1 MMQTP
6 PSRKAPARTRLV
18 LAAASTLALTACMD
32 ALDFDLRGNF
42 GDAPSTAEAA
52 RKATAPRPKPDNRG
66 IISYP
71 GYQVAIAQRGDTV
84 SELAARIGADTGT
97 IARYNGLQAT
107 DRLREGEVIALPTRV
122 AEPSP
127 ATGAVTT
134 GPIQPGTVDITSLA
148 GSAID
153 RAQPSQVQT
162 STLQPAP
169 AAAQTGVQPTRHKVV
184 RGETAYTVARL
195 YGVSVRSLAE
205 WNGLGSDFSIR
216 EGQFLLI
223 PPVTAQTAAAA
234 PTTVPGQGSPT
245 PTPPSATKPLPAE
258 KTAPLKPAATAAAAT
273 AAAAPKPVATPD
285 LGKSQTKSSG
295 GRLAYPVNGKIIRE
309 YSKGKNDG
317 IDISAPSGTNIV
329 AAEAGTVAN
338 VSQTTDKVTIIVIKH
353 PNELLT
359 VYANATGVKVKEGAK
374 VSRGQA
380 IATIPGGNSN
390 YVHFE
395 VRKGFDSQ
403 DPVKYLN

>member
-1 MMQTP
+1 MTLP
-6 PSRKAPARTRLV
+6 LHSRKGATRARLV
-18 LAAASTLALTACMD
+18 LAAASTLALTACTD
-32 ALDFDLRGNF
+32 TLDFDLRGNF
-42 GDAPSTAEAA
+42 GNAPSTAEAA

-71 GYQVAIAQRGDTV
+71 GYQVAVARRGDTV
-84 SELAARIGADTGT
+84 DDLALRIGADTGT
-97 IARYNGLQAT
+97 IARYNGLKAN
-107 DRLREGEVIALPTRV
+107 DRLREGEIIALPTRV

-127 ATGAVTT
+127 ATGAVAT
-134 GPIQPGTVDITSLA
+134 GPIQPGVDISSLA

-153 RAQPSQVQT
+153 RAQPAQVQT
-162 STLQPAP
+162 STLQPVAAP
-169 AAAQTGVQPTRHKVV
+169 QTGVQPTRHKVQ

-223 PPVTAQTAAAA
+223 PPVTAKTAAAA
-234 PTTVPGQGSPT
+234 NTTVPGQGSPT

-258 KTAPLKPAATAAAAT
+258 KTIPLKPAATAATQTA

-285 LGKSQTKSSG
+285 LGKSQTTATG
-295 GRLAYPVNGKIIRE
+295 GRLAYPAKGKIIRE

-317 IDISAPSGTNIV
+317 IDISAAPGTAIV

-338 VSQTTDKVTIIVIKH
+338 VSQTTDKVTIIVVKH
-353 PNELLT
+353 ANDLLT
-359 VYANATGVKVKEGAK
+359 VYANATGVKVKEGARI
-374 VSRGQA
+374 SRGQT
-380 IATIPGGNSN
+380 IAEIPGGASN

-403 DPVKYLN
+403 DPMTYLN